1 MTDLAVSTTSR
12 PSEPVTATTNWPD
25 VSRVP
30 RYTWRSSIAR
40 TLVRSAV
47 QNLPLRIELPG
58 GEALGG
64 GSPDSPTMIV
74 TSPEAFYARLGRDGL
89 IGFGESFMAGEWH
102 TRDAEDLTSVL
113 TVLASNVATLIPPSW
128 QRLRR
133 FAVRHSP
140 IETRDWRRAAKE
152 DIAAHYDLSND
163 MFAAFLDATMTY
175 SSALFDNPATAAW
188 IDLLPAQHAK
198 IDRLL
203 DGAGVGAGTR
213 MLEIGTG
220 WGELAIRAARRGA
233 HVTTVTLSEEQAS
246 LARRRIAEA
255 GLAERVDVRLQDY
268 RDVTGRFDA
277 IVSVEMI
284 EAVGYHQWPTYFSA
298 LDRLLAPGG
307 KIGLQAITMPDDR
320 LEATRHTYTWI
331 QKYIFP
337 GGLLPSTEAI
347 TRTLQRH
354 TSLRITDRLQ
364 FGPHYAATLRL
375 WRERFDAADSTV
387 VGDDVFRRMWQFY
400 LCYARA
406 GFEAGYIDVQ
416 QFILA
421 GTR

>member
-1 MTDLAVSTTSR
+1 MTDLAVTTTSR
-12 PSEPVTATTNWPD
+12 PSDPVAATTNWPD

-40 TLVRSAV
+40 ILVRHAV
-47 QNLPLRIELPG
+47 QGLPLRIELPG
-58 GEALGG
+58 GEILGG
-64 GSPDSPTMIV
+64 GSSDSPTIFV
-74 TSPEAFYARLGRDGL
+74 TNPEAFYARLGRDGL
-89 IGFGESFMAGEWH
+89 IGFGESFMAGEWY
-102 TRDAEDLTSVL
+102 TADAESLTAVL
-113 TVLASNVATLIPPSW
+113 TILASNVATLVPASW

-140 IETRDWRRAAKE
+140 LETRDWRRAARE

-163 MFAAFLDATMTY
+163 MFASFLDSTMTY
-175 SSALFDNPATAAW
+175 SSALFDDPLAASW
-188 IDLLPAQHAK
+188 SDLIPAQHAK

-203 DGAGVGAGTR
+203 DGAVVGAGTR
-213 MLEIGTG
+213 LLEIGTG
-220 WGELAIRAARRGA
+220 WGELALRAAQRGA
-233 HVTTVTLSEEQAS
+233 HVTTVTLSAEQAS
-246 LARRRIAEA
+246 LARQRITEA
-255 GLAERVDVRLQDY
+255 GVGDRVEVRLQDY
-268 RDVTGRFDA
+268 RDVAGQFDA
-277 IVSVEMI
+277 IVSVEMV
-284 EAVGYHQWPTYFSA
+284 EAVGYDQWPTYFST

-337 GGLLPSTEAI
+337 GGLLLSTEAI
-347 TRTLQRH
+347 ARTLRSH
-354 TSLRITDRLQ
+354 TSLWITDRLE

-387 VGDDVFRRMWQFY
+387 FGDEVFRRMWQFY

-406 GFEAGYIDVQ
+406 GFESGYLDVQ
-416 QFILA
+416 QFLLE